1 MNIDPL
7 TVVISFGVLLL
18 SLTIHEAAHAL
29 TADRLGDPT
38 ARSLGRVS
46 LNPIVHIDLLGTIVL
61 PILAIVSHL
70 PIIGWAKPVPVS
82 LRNLRHPERDFAII
96 AAAGPI
102 SNLLQ
107 AIVAALILRVVA
119 PSDLYVSE
127 SLLPSVLF
135 LAIQVNLLLA
145 FFNLIP
151 IPPLDGGNV
160 LMGLL
165 PTRLAISYAQ
175 LRQYGFLI
183 LYALMLTGV
192 ASALIMPPTN
202 FMLRILL
209 P

>member
-1 MNIDPL
+1 LNIDPL
-7 TVVISFGVLLL
+7 SVAIGFGVLLL

-38 ARSLGRVS
+38 ARALGRVS
-46 LNPIVHIDLLGTIVL
+46 LNPLVHIDPLGTVVL
-61 PILAIVSHL
+61 PLLAIVSHL

-82 LRNLRHPERDFAII
+82 MRNLRHPQRDFAII

-107 AIVAALILRVVA
+107 AIVAAMLVRLLVA
-119 PSDLYVSE
+119 DPYLTGNPLHYA
-127 SLLPSVLF
+127 LLMAVQ
-135 LAIQVNLLLA
+135 INVLLA

-151 IPPLDGGNV
+151 VPPLDGGNV
-160 LMGLL
+160 LLGIL
-165 PTRLAISYAQ
+165 PTRLAIGYSR

-183 LYALMLTGV
+183 LYALLLTGV
-192 ASALIMPPTN
+192 ASAIIMPPTQ
-202 FMLRILL
+202 FMMRVLL

>member
-7 TVVISFGVLLL
+7 AVAIGFGVLLL

-46 LNPIVHIDLLGTIVL
+46 LNPLVHIDLLGTIVL
-61 PILAIVSHL
+61 PLLAIVSHL
-70 PIIGWAKPVPVS
+70 PIIGWAKPVPVNI
-82 LRNLRHPERDFAII
+82 RNLRHPQRDFAII

-107 AIVAALILRVVA
+107 AVVAAILVRAFVQDPELPGGPVQYALLVA
-119 PSDLYVSE
+119 VQ
-127 SLLPSVLF
+127 
-135 LAIQVNLLLA
+135 INILLA

-151 IPPLDGGNV
+151 VPPLDGGNV
-160 LMGLL
+160 LLGLL
-165 PTRLAISYAQ
+165 PPQLAYRYAQ

-183 LYALMLTGV
+183 LYALMLSGV
-192 ASALIMPPTN
+192 ASALIIPPSQ
-202 FMLRILL
+202 FMMRLLL